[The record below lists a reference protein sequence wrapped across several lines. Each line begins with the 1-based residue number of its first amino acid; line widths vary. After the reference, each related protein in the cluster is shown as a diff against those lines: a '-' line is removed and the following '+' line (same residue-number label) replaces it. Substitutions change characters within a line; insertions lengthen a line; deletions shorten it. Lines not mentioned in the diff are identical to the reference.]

1 MEKEF
6 SELDGLLEY
15 LGCGKYPVTTTQA
28 PPGTTTPATSTTT
41 PGCTVV
47 HMGTIGLLNP
57 THLEFELISASA
69 L

>member
-41 PGCTVV
+41 TPGCTY
-47 HMGTIGLLNP
+47 GYDRPPKSN
-57 THLEFELISASA
+57 ASRV
-69 L
+69 

>member
-41 PGCTVV
+41 PGCTY
-47 HMGTIGLLNP
+47 GYNRP
-57 THLEFELISASA
+57 PKSNASRV
-69 L
+69 

>member
-28 PPGTTTPATSTTT
+28 PPGTTTPAT
-41 PGCTVV
+41 VV